1 MRQMR
6 FSKYLILEIK
16 NKFGIIGRQKRGE
29 MFDIRD
35 RRKLN
40 NGS

>member
-6 FSKYLILEIK
+6 FSKYLILEVG
-16 NKFGIIGRQKRGE
+16 NKFGIIGRQKRE
-29 MFDIRD
+29 KMFDIRE